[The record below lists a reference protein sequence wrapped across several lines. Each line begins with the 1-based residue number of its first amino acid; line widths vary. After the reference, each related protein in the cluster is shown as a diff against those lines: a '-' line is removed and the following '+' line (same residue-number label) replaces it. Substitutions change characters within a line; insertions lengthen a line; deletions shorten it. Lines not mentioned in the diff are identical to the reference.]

1 MICYYCAI
9 LSFCFNLPKLFSI
22 LYCVNKQTS
31 EVSGCLA
38 DIYLYILCSCSLD
51 VLPWPL
57 VQFGSPGAKI
67 TWIPLHPHPHDLL
80 FDRSYLYSSLCQSS
94 SETQTAYVHS
104 KDSKLKTDNH
114 PHTPQPQSHTQIQ
127 VKKTSCVLTKGCG
140 ADSTR
145 DIWYPQSPSC
155 CWWSKELPLIV

>member
-1 MICYYCAI
+1 MRFFPFVLTCPNFFHFVLC
-9 LSFCFNLPKLFSI
+9 
-22 LYCVNKQTS
+22 KQTNKWS
-31 EVSGCLA
+31 FRMSGW
-38 DIYLYILCSCSLD
+38 YLS
-51 VLPWPL
+51 
-57 VQFGSPGAKI
+57 
-67 TWIPLHPHPHDLL
+67 LHPLQLL
-80 FDRSYLYSSLCQSS
+80 SWCPALTPGSVWFTWGQDNLNTSPSTPTWPSVWPFISLLLSLCQSS